1 MCMTVHLSS
10 LILAVNPLTL
20 KLRRQPFRGLILSQY
35 SSILEINLINLPY
48 ETRFLKAPSSWQHPN
63 LPNPFQIYN
72 KKKMENFVLLKDS
85 FDSLTFDSYDLIPTL
100 ETVYGKLKSCF
111 YQVYEGKIEYQT
123 HKIYS
128 Q

>member
-1 MCMTVHLSS
+1 
-10 LILAVNPLTL
+10 
-20 KLRRQPFRGLILSQY
+20 
-35 SSILEINLINLPY
+35 
-48 ETRFLKAPSSWQHPN
+48 
-63 LPNPFQIYN
+63 
-72 KKKMENFVLLKDS
+72 MENFVLLKDS

-111 YQVYEGKIEYQT
+111 YEVYEGKIEYQT